1 MLCVVLNPPR
11 PVCRRRRH
19 RRRISFDLPSSTERG
34 GPRSTDGRRR
44 HNMKM
49 GFFFFFFLSQTLSL
63 SFFFL
68 YLFFFLALPENK
80 DDIRGNLPIETLR
93 ARGTYVLDKMV
104 RKPTTWHIFYLVPL
118 ESLALS
124 NAWRQRLPRSSSS
137 SLLYCHWRRQSP
149 NAPISDDNNNTRKGE
164 KRDLDIY
171 YRDVNASAAAAGSH
185 SRRKRIS
192 NRSNNDSRWDCQNS
206 KNGGINVRPT
216 TATTWAT
223 KVKERSG
230 CDETQQ
236 HQVMIQIGLREKNRE
251 MNIFFSSSFFFKLQL
266 TRKREKEKNNLK
278 VRN

>member
-1 MLCVVLNPPR
+1 
-11 PVCRRRRH
+11 
-19 RRRISFDLPSSTERG
+19 
-34 GPRSTDGRRR
+34 
-44 HNMKM
+44 
-49 GFFFFFFLSQTLSL
+49 
-63 SFFFL
+63 
-68 YLFFFLALPENK
+68 
-80 DDIRGNLPIETLR
+80 
-93 ARGTYVLDKMV
+93 MV

-266 TRKREKEKNNLK
+266 ARKREKEKNNLK